1 MTKFEDVVYNWLW
14 NRINEVGAL
23 RGQRHIPNPGRFVS
37 FTVFYFLKSDQDT
50 VKGITAVFNLEFPHG
65 VVSLRFFQ
73 TINSHGRLNT
83 VERSLKL
90 ISEVDLRQKSPRSA
104 NVSRVGWG
112 RRKTSVL
119 PNRYAASERQWSKN
133 SYMTALE
140 KEVTK
145 G

>member
-1 MTKFEDVVYNWLW
+1 MTKFEDVVYNWPR

-50 VKGITAVFNLEFPHG
+50 VKGIPAVFNLEFPHG

-90 ISEVDLRQKSPRSA
+90 ISEVDLAPEITEVYKRLAGGVGSLSQ
-104 NVSRVGWG
+104 NVCPAKPLC
-112 RRKTSVL
+112 RKWKV
-119 PNRYAASERQWSKN
+119 
-133 SYMTALE
+133 
-140 KEVTK
+140 VV
-145 G
+145 

>member
-1 MTKFEDVVYNWLW
+1 MTKFEDVVYNWPR

-50 VKGITAVFNLEFPHG
+50 VKGIPAVFNLEFPHG

-73 TINSHGRLNT
+73 TINSRGRLNT

-90 ISEVDLRQKSPRSA
+90 ISEVDLAPEITEVCKRFAGGVGSSQ
-104 NVSRVGWG
+104 NVCPAKPLC
-112 RRKTSVL
+112 RK
-119 PNRYAASERQWSKN
+119 
-133 SYMTALE
+133 
-140 KEVTK
+140 
-145 G
+145 